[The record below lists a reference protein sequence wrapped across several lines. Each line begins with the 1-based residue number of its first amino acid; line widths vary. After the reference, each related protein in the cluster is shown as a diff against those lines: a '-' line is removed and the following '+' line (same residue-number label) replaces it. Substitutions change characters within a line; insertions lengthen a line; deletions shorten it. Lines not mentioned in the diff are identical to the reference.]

1 MSFIKKYLEQETINR
16 RNLLLASAYGLGGA
30 AAAGLMGPGMAR
42 AAIADPTIAWSY
54 RNRTN
59 PYWNEIVSGGEAFI
73 ESLGKFKDALTH
85 LINEGS
91 SEKSLAD
98 VKALLAKTN
107 GDLALA
113 IDTNDAPNAR
123 PVVEACVEAGAYVS
137 TLWNKT
143 DDLHPWDFGDNYV
156 SHMSWSD
163 EKPAEQTARILIEA
177 MGGKGGVVH
186 LGGIASNNPAI
197 ERLQGL
203 KNALADYPDVELL
216 DSQPADWDTQK
227 ANQIMSSF
235 ITRYGDEI
243 TGVHCANDTIGYGVL
258 EALRAEGMEVPIVT
272 YDGNPA
278 GGRADRRGQDPGDR
292 VHQPPLGRRHHRIA
306 RLSCGDGCFQ
316 AVGGAE
322 RASRVLRADHHGH
335 AGRRAAVQGGLS
347 GQRADLRLDRLL
359 GPVERPDHVQVM
371 RWRGRVFRPRRSLAF
386 PPVQQRNAQSSI
398 DDTRK
403 RARNLAAYRQSRTMT
418 VGIK

>member
-1 MSFIKKYLEQETINR
+1 MSFIKKYIDQEKVNR
-16 RNLLLASAYGLGGA
+16 RDLLLASAYGLGGV

-73 ESLGKFKDALTH
+73 ESLGKSKDALTH

-98 VKALLAKTN
+98 VKALLSKTN

-163 EKPAEQTARILIEA
+163 EGPAEQTARILLEA
-177 MGGKGGVVH
+177 MGGKGGIVH

-197 ERLQGL
+197 ERLNGL
-203 KNALADYPDVELL
+203 KNALKDYPDVELL
-216 DSQPADWDTQK
+216 DAQPADWDTQK
-227 ANQIMSSF
+227 ANQVISSPYRVRKDD
-235 ITRYGDEI
+235 IT
-243 TGVHCANDTIGYGVL
+243 
-258 EALRAEGMEVPIVT
+258 
-272 YDGNPA
+272 
-278 GGRADRRGQDPGDR
+278 
-292 VHQPPLGRRHHRIA
+292 
-306 RLSCGDGCFQ
+306 
-316 AVGGAE
+316 
-322 RASRVLRADHHGH
+322 
-335 AGRRAAVQGGLS
+335 
-347 GQRADLRLDRLL
+347 
-359 GPVERPDHVQVM
+359 
-371 RWRGRVFRPRRSLAF
+371 WLAF
-386 PPVQQRNAQSSI
+386 
-398 DDTRK
+398 
-403 RARNLAAYRQSRTMT
+403 
-418 VGIK
+418 

>member
-1 MSFIKKYLEQETINR
+1 MSSFIKKFIDQEKVNR
-16 RNLLLASAYGLGGA
+16 RDLLFASAYGLGGV
-30 AAAGLMGPGMAR
+30 AAAGLLGPGMAR
-42 AAIADPTIAWSY
+42 AAIADPTVAWSY

-59 PYWNEIVSGGEAFI
+59 PYWNEIVSGGEAFV
-73 ESLGKFKDALTH
+73 ESLGKPKDFLTH

-163 EKPAEQTARILIEA
+163 EGPAEQTARILLDA

-203 KNALADYPDVELL
+203 RNALVDYPDVELL
-216 DSQPADWDTQK
+216 DAQPADWDTQK
-227 ANQIMSSF
+227 ANQIMASF
-235 ITRYGDEI
+235 LTRYGDEI
-243 TGVHCANDTIGYGVL
+243 TGVHCANDTIAYGVL
-258 EALRAEGMEVPIVT
+258 EALRAEGIEGMPVVS
-272 YDGNPA
+272 YDGNP
-278 GGRADRRGQDPGDR
+278 
-292 VHQPPLGRRHHRIA
+292 
-306 RLSCGDGCFQ
+306 Q
-316 AVGGAE
+316 AVQLVAE
-322 RASRVLRADHHGH
+322 RKILATVFTNPHW
-335 AGRRAAVQGGLS
+335 GG
-347 GQRADLRLDRLL
+347 GITA
-359 GPVERPDHVQVM
+359 
-371 RWRGRVFRPRRSLAF
+371 SLAYH
-386 PPVQQRNAQSSI
+386 
-398 DDTRK
+398 
-403 RARNLAAYRQSRTMT
+403 AATGHFKPSEEPNEHREFYGPTIFVTPEDALEFKANYLDNVPTYDWTDFWGPSNGQIMY
-418 VGIK
+418 K